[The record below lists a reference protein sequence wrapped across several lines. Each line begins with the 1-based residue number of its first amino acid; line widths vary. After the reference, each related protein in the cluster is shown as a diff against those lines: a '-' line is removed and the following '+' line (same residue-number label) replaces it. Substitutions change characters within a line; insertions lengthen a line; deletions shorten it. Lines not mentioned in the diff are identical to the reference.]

1 MTSESVVEWEGC
13 SFRFD
18 KRQSLFFIP
27 LSCSLPR
34 YLCKLWACYLQSKF
48 GHEIIRLGT
57 VGGIPETI
65 CLICYCIVPSS
76 ASNASAIE
84 SDCRKLFINCPH
96 KWLWNSHSK
105 SSGLKYEITS
115 GACYCGVVTHHSE
128 DSSPH
133 HSFISLFHPH
143 THNTFTQW
151 LHNTVVIII
160 SRINL
165 HILRSQRQLRQR
177 GASDSVRGSTKAKV
191 QWKGGKFTY
200 KWQQFAVS

>member
-57 VGGIPETI
+57 VRGIPETI
-65 CLICYCIVPSS
+65 CLLCFCIVPSS

-96 KWLWNSHSK
+96 KWLWNSQEFTFQIVRVEIWDNIRSVLLWSGHSSFGGLIA
-105 SSGLKYEITS
+105 SSLVHFTLPPPHSQHVYTMTTQHSCHYHFTYQFAHSPESTS
-115 GACYCGVVTHHSE
+115 TTAAGCIRFG
-128 DSSPH
+128 
-133 HSFISLFHPH
+133 
-143 THNTFTQW
+143 
-151 LHNTVVIII
+151 
-160 SRINL
+160 SRINKSEGTMERRK
-165 HILRSQRQLRQR
+165 I
-177 GASDSVRGSTKAKV
+177 
-191 QWKGGKFTY
+191 Y
-200 KWQQFAVS
+200 I